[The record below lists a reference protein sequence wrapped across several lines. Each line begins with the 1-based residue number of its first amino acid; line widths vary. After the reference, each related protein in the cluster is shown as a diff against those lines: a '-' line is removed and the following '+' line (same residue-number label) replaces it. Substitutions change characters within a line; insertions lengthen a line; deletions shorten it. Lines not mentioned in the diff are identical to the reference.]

1 MVIPSLRDPMG
12 QTKAQWIDLTHVL
25 DNRTP
30 VYPGDPPVQCTLLS
44 RVEEDGFQLTEFRL
58 SSHSGTHIDAPSHF
72 IRNGKQL
79 DEIPID
85 RLVGRA
91 IVVDIDDGAAAYDQA
106 YRYLKTRQCDVVL
119 FRSRWD
125 RWYGHDRYFLEHPKL
140 DPERL
145 KPLLEYPLKWI
156 GVDMPSPD
164 YPPYPVHVLLLSCE
178 ILIVEN
184 LRGLERLQ
192 RGVCYEIYALP
203 IKAHADGAPAR
214 VICKSVTT

>member
-1 MVIPSLRDPMG
+1 MHDPME
-12 QTKAQWIDLTHVL
+12 KAVVQWIDLSHVL
-25 DNRTP
+25 DDQTP
-30 VYPGDPPVQCTLLS
+30 VYPGDPPVRCTILS

-58 SSHSGTHIDAPSHF
+58 SSHSSTHIDAPSHF

-85 RLVGRA
+85 QFVGRA

-106 YRYLKTRQCDVVL
+106 HRSLKMGHCDVIL
-119 FRSRWD
+119 IRSGWD
-125 RWYGHDRYFLEHPKL
+125 RWYGDEKYFQEHPTL

-164 YPPYPVHVLLLSCE
+164 HPPYPVHTLLLSRE

-184 LRGLERLQ
+184 LRGLDRLQ
-192 RGVCYEIYALP
+192 LGVCYEIYALP